1 MSATLSSSVSSS
13 SSSPDYEEGV
23 RQVQPLLDRLLTV
36 LDEGLSS
43 STVLFPHADYMAAYT
58 VVYNM
63 CTQKLAANSSAKL
76 YQFHED
82 VLRDYLTITV
92 LTSLQ
97 KKTGDGLLAEFASRW
112 DSFQILNR
120 WMKKFFTY
128 LDRYYVTHQNL
139 PGLAE
144 NGRRMFKHAVFD
156 QVAPHYVSKSLLM
169 KIQQER
175 NGQDVDQG
183 LIKRCVEV
191 YKQVGPQTSTFDT
204 YESALEQPFLMAT
217 KDFYSSKAQEWMDT
231 ESTPSYLLLVEQ
243 ALEMESTR
251 VRAYMYAPVSEQK
264 VDKLLVNVLLR
275 EQEQFLLT
283 REGSGL
289 IQLLRDERKEDLAR
303 VYRLFALCEPEGGL
317 QPVAQIVQ
325 EYILE
330 QGKEIVSGRVAQFA
344 ETEGLVEKPET
355 SLAFIHSLVD
365 LHTKYS
371 GLIQMEFGGEAH
383 FQKAL
388 KSAFEQTIN
397 ADFTALGD
405 KPMSSTAELLAIYAD
420 SILKSGGEDKLDEGQ
435 MEDVLEKIVCLF
447 HFLSDKDVFSDVY
460 RNLLA
465 KRLLNQRSASPFA
478 ERSMIQKLKLKCGS
492 FFTSKL
498 EGMLTDLDLGK
509 DVSKQFVNYLQ
520 QQQQQPLQM
529 EFTCDVLTTG
539 HWPSYRILQ
548 NLPCLANI
556 DMQYCLEVFGKF
568 YDTHTSHR
576 KLTWVYSLGNCLVKG
591 IYPKQTF
598 EFQLTTL
605 QTLVLMQFAH
615 HGAGESKSFQEL
627 LASTRIE
634 LDVLKRVLHS
644 LSMQKVKLLVKSPS
658 DKKMDELI
666 DTFHVDVGFTS
677 KIRKIRIPMASL
689 EDNHNPNRVEEDRSM
704 AIEAAIVRI
713 MKSRKRLNHNLLVS
727 EVVNQLRHFKPLP
740 KTIKKKIEHLIER
753 DYLERD
759 DTEQNVYKY
768 LA

>member
-1 MSATLSSSVSSS
+1 
-13 SSSPDYEEGV
+13 
-23 RQVQPLLDRLLTV
+23 
-36 LDEGLSS
+36 
-43 STVLFPHADYMAAYT
+43 
-58 VVYNM
+58 
-63 CTQKLAANSSAKL
+63 
-76 YQFHED
+76 
-82 VLRDYLTITV
+82 
-92 LTSLQ
+92 
-97 KKTGDGLLAEFASRW
+97 
-112 DSFQILNR
+112 
-120 WMKKFFTY
+120 
-128 LDRYYVTHQNL
+128 
-139 PGLAE
+139 
-144 NGRRMFKHAVFD
+144 
-156 QVAPHYVSKSLLM
+156 
-169 KIQQER
+169 
-175 NGQDVDQG
+175 
-183 LIKRCVEV
+183 
-191 YKQVGPQTSTFDT
+191 
-204 YESALEQPFLMAT
+204 
-217 KDFYSSKAQEWMDT
+217 
-231 ESTPSYLLLVEQ
+231 
-243 ALEMESTR
+243 
-251 VRAYMYAPVSEQK
+251 
-264 VDKLLVNVLLR
+264 
-275 EQEQFLLT
+275 
-283 REGSGL
+283 
-289 IQLLRDERKEDLAR
+289 
-303 VYRLFALCEPEGGL
+303 
-317 QPVAQIVQ
+317 
-325 EYILE
+325 
-330 QGKEIVSGRVAQFA
+330 
-344 ETEGLVEKPET
+344 
-355 SLAFIHSLVD
+355 
-365 LHTKYS
+365 
-371 GLIQMEFGGEAH
+371 
-383 FQKAL
+383 
-388 KSAFEQTIN
+388 
-397 ADFTALGD
+397 
-405 KPMSSTAELLAIYAD
+405 MSSTAELLAIYAD

-568 YDTHTSHR
+568 YDTHTSH
-576 KLTWVYSLGNCLVKG
+576 
-591 IYPKQTF
+591 Q
-598 EFQLTTL
+598 
-605 QTLVLMQFAH
+605 
-615 HGAGESKSFQEL
+615 L

>member
-1 MSATLSSSVSSS
+1 MSATSQSSAE
-13 SSSPDYEEGV
+13 YEEGV
-23 RQVQPLLDRLLTV
+23 SKVQPLLDRLLTV

-43 STVLFPHADYMAAYT
+43 NSVLFAHADYMTAYT

-63 CTQKLAANSSAKL
+63 CTQKLSANSSAKL

-82 VLRDYLTITV
+82 VLRDYLTINV
-92 LTSLQ
+92 LASLQ
-97 KKTGDGLLAEFASRW
+97 KKTGDGLLTEFASRW

-144 NGRRMFKHAVFD
+144 NGKRIFKHAVFD
-156 QVAPHYVSKSLLM
+156 QVAPQNVSKSLLV

-175 NGQDVDQG
+175 NGQDVDQD
-183 LIKRCVEV
+183 LIRRCVEV
-191 YKQVGPQTSTFDT
+191 YKQVGTTQVSAFET
-204 YESALEQPFLMAT
+204 YELTLEQPFLDAT
-217 KDFYSSKAQEWMDT
+217 KDFYSAKAQEWMET
-231 ESTPSYLLLVEQ
+231 ESTPSYLLLVEE
-243 ALEMESTR
+243 ALERESLR
-251 VRAYMYAPVSEQK
+251 VRAYMHAPVSEQK
-264 VDKLLVNVLLR
+264 VNKLLVNVLLR
-275 EQEQFLLT
+275 EQESFLLT

-289 IQLLRDERKEDLAR
+289 VQLLKDERKEDLAR

-330 QGKEIVSGRVAQFA
+330 QGKDIVSGRVAQFA
-344 ETEGLVEKPET
+344 ETEGPVEKSET

-371 GLIQMEFGGEAH
+371 GLIQAEFGGEAH

-397 ADFTALGD
+397 ADFTSLGD

-420 SILKSGGEDKLDEGQ
+420 SVLKSGGEDKLDEGQ
-435 MEDVLEKIVCLF
+435 MEDVLEKIVSLF

-509 DVSKQFVNYLQ
+509 DVSKQFATHL
-520 QQQQQPLQM
+520 QQQQPLPM

-548 NLPCLANI
+548 NLPSLASPEMQHCL
-556 DMQYCLEVFGKF
+556 DVFGKF

-591 IYPKQTF
+591 TYPKQTF

-605 QTLVLMQFAH
+605 QTVVLMQFVEN
-615 HGAGESKSFQEL
+615 GEAPRSFQEL
-627 LASTRIE
+627 ATSTRIE
-634 LDVLKRVLHS
+634 PDVLKRVLHS
-644 LSMQKVKLLVKSPS
+644 LSMQKVRLLVKSPS
-658 DKKMDELI
+658 DKKMDELV
-666 DTFHVDVGFTS
+666 DSFHVDVAFAS